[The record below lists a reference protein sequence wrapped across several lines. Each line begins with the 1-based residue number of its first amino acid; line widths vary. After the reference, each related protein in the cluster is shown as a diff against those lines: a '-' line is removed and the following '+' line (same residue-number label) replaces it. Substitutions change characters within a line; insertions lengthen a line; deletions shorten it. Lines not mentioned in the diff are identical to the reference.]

1 MSFFENLKEFFS
13 LASQSGYDIAYI
25 YEKSPN
31 SVYSISLVL
40 LVLFLIVWFF
50 IRRELK
56 IKEAIKLVLQIQT
69 SSNFEDYSFKMTKLI
84 TELPKRG
91 IKVAQSLDIQKQ
103 DIFSHELLLLK
114 PLNIKEKIEKYQLLS
129 SYYSSLSNGSK
140 QYNINDLSS
149 YYEDKAKVLLD
160 EKLESEIKN
169 YYENAQFNEDD
180 VVLVNSIV
188 TYANKKD
195 DPNMILTP
203 LIDQINLYS
212 YGFNLELFKFINT
225 LDKKESLQVYDNCT
239 KKLKELLNSS
249 EDRISSSILK
259 YMLDNNQKD
268 KVLSYLSKLENKIYL
283 QSLYYTFFGKSD
295 DIDLDLAFVAN
306 ETQIDSNYGEYID
319 NKITSNWRDINYIK
333 NIIESP
339 RVLENIGHISYRNI
353 LERVEKLENEED
365 KNKAIAEALET
376 ARRAETIAK
385 EAKALARQK

>member
-1 MSFFENLKEFFS
+1 MRIAL
-13 LASQSGYDIAYI
+13 LIILLILPACGYHPI
-25 YEKSPN
+25 YQN
-31 SVYSISLVL
+31 MQL
-40 LVLFLIVWFF
+40 
-50 IRRELK
+50 
-56 IKEAIKLVLQIQT
+56 
-69 SSNFEDYSFKMTKLI
+69 EDYSFKMTKLI

-140 QYNINDLSS
+140 RYNINDLSS